1 MLHMNPFP
9 NLSVLLAA
17 ITSLG
22 SAAFAASPGNY
33 SFLAGPG
40 QNPDAVLDGTS
51 NVDAWA
57 VGNTGTTGSATGMV
71 GSTPVWS
78 IWCYGGGGGGIVAQT
93 HTFVGGA
100 LAVGQTVSIDY
111 AHNYNIN
118 NGATIGLNLIGAG
131 GFAGAGG
138 PAVTVAFTGNS
149 PMFKFSDSTYVNVST
164 GQDYNQGVL
173 MPFSFTLTSATT
185 YCATFNGHTWTG
197 TVDTEITGIQVFN
210 NNAGDFSDQY
220 SANLKVA
227 AATAIPGTYAVLAS
241 SNVNPDAVWNG
252 TTDVDA
258 WTVVQSGATGCV
270 KGSIGATPVWSIW
283 CWAGGGGGVIAQTH
297 AFAGGMLAT
306 GQTVSLDYAHNT
318 NIDTD
323 ATVGIQLLSVGGSGV
338 TIAFTGGSSMFKFT
352 DATHTSVSTGQD
364 YNANVL
370 MPFSFTVTS
379 ATTYTASLNG
389 HTWTGTLD
397 APVTGIQLFNNNAG
411 NNSDQSAAN
420 LQITAPQPSLRISS
434 VQMLAGNTQIQF
446 TVLGLVVGSNY
457 KVRDS
462 VTLAGFADVVGSQF
476 TASQVS
482 QVITL
487 PVAPDV
493 TPKRFFQV
501 VDIP

>member
-1 MLHMNPFP
+1 MKNTLKI
-9 NLSVLLAA
+9 LALLAA
-17 ITSLG
+17 TATLAG
-22 SAAFAASPGNY
+22 DAFAATPGNY
-33 SFLAGPG
+33 TFLANPG
-40 QNPDAVLDGTS
+40 QSPDAVLNAAS

-57 VGNTGTTGSATGMV
+57 VATTGATGSATSTISG
-71 GSTPVWS
+71 TPVWS
-78 IWCYGGGGGGIVAQT
+78 IWCYGGGGGGTVTQT
-93 HTFVGGA
+93 HTFAGGA

-118 NGATIGLNLIGAG
+118 SGATIGLNLIGAG

-138 PAVTVAFTGNS
+138 AAVAVAFTGNS
-149 PMFKFSDSTYVNVST
+149 QMFKFSDSTYVSVST

-197 TVDTEITGIQVFN
+197 TVDTDITGIQIFN
-210 NNAGDFSDQY
+210 NNAGNDSDQY
-220 SANLKVA
+220 SANLKIA
-227 AATAIPGTYAVLAS
+227 AAAAIPGSYAVLDRPDL
-241 SNVNPDAVWNG
+241 NPDAVWNG
-252 TTDVDA
+252 TTHVDA
-258 WTVVQSGATGCV
+258 WTVAQAGGTTG
-270 KGSIGATPVWSIW
+270 GSIGTIGSTPVWAIW
-283 CWAGGGGGVIAQTH
+283 SWGGGAGGTITQTH
-297 AFAGGMLAT
+297 TFAGGMLAT
-306 GQTVSLDYAHNT
+306 GQTVSLDYAHSV
-318 NIDTD
+318 NIDAGKTI
-323 ATVGIQLLSVGGSGV
+323 GIQLLSVGGSGV
-338 TIAFTGGSSMFKFT
+338 TIAFTGDSSFFKFT

-397 APVTGIQLFNNNAG
+397 APVTGIQVFNNDAG
-411 NNSDQSAAN
+411 GFSDQYSAN
-420 LQITAPQPSLRISS
+420 LQITAAQPSLRISS
-434 VQMLAGNTQIQF
+434 VQMVDGNTQIQF
-446 TVLGLVVGSNY
+446 TVLGLVVGNNY

-462 VTLAGFADVVGSQF
+462 VTLAGFADVAGSQF
-476 TASQVS
+476 TASQES

-487 PVAPDV
+487 PVDPGV